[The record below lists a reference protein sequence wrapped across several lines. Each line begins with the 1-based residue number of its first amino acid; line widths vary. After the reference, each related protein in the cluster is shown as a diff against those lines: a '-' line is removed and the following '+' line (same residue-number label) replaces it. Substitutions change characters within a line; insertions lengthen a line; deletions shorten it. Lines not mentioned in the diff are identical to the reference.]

1 MAAFSVF
8 GAVRSC
14 SLLMPGPSPTFG
26 PVAAGCNRRMT
37 FFGMGTSMKVH
48 INIDCTP
55 EEARTFF
62 GLPDVTAAQEELVAE
77 ATKRMKANMAAMDM
91 ETLMKTWMPMGLQ
104 GIEKIQRSFF
114 EQMSKAMSAGRETK

>member
-1 MAAFSVF
+1 
-8 GAVRSC
+8 
-14 SLLMPGPSPTFG
+14 
-26 PVAAGCNRRMT
+26 
-37 FFGMGTSMKVH
+37 MKVH
-48 INIDCTP
+48 IDIDCTP

-104 GIEKIQRSFF
+104 GIEKMQRSFF
-114 EQMSKAMSAGRETK
+114 EQMSKAMSAGRESK